1 MGSTTLLDAVGD
13 TLTDLSKAEEGIKER
28 NVVVA
33 IITDGYENCSKK
45 YHKDQVKKIIE
56 SCEKDG

>member
-13 TLTDLSKAEEGIKER
+13 TLNDLSKAEGIKER

-33 IITDGYENCSKK
+33 IMTDGYGNCSKK
-45 YHKDQVKKIIE
+45 YHKDKVKEIIE
-56 SCEKDG
+56 SCEKGG

>member
-13 TLTDLSKAEEGIKER
+13 TLNDLSKAEGIKER

-45 YHKDQVKKIIE
+45 YHKDKVKEIIE
-56 SCEKDG
+56 SCEKGG